1 MKKPRNRRDP
11 YVMPSTKARA
21 EFLARQHK
29 AQQTYVRSKQPPSRY
44 CWEVAAAW
52 FTFGIGVGAIIMFV
66 ACLP

>member
-1 MKKPRNRRDP
+1 
-11 YVMPSTKARA
+11 MPSTKARA